1 MPSLPTLLK
10 SSLCSNM
17 ISVAATLPVTINAGD
32 YKWPEDGDLVI
43 KPPSAPTALQ
53 AGLSWPLAL
62 DFSLLWAPCGLWTF
76 FITFCLISPPLE
88 CFIMRECPGG
98 SSSLFLKS
106 SFETWRSTLYIIII
120 KLRSPLFAY
129 HATVFKVLSYP
140 SCNLTLR
147 QCGDKG
153 RTIILL
159 LQTKK
164 FVTWVLTSKIVWCKV
179 PGLSY
184 TTPWLNKSLLNGF
197 HATWLVTSIWMR
209 VQEVRRSFGL
219 FFVGAFVAV
228 HVFIIY

>member
-1 MPSLPTLLK
+1 MAGGWGPCHQASFSSHSLIRWLVLTPDPWF
-10 SSLCSNM
+10 
-17 ISVAATLPVTINAGD
+17 LP
-32 YKWPEDGDLVI
+32 
-43 KPPSAPTALQ
+43 
-53 AGLSWPLAL
+53 PLR
-62 DFSLLWAPCGLWTF
+62 PCGLWTS
-76 FITFCLISPPLE
+76 FITFCLISQSLE
-88 CFIMRECPGG
+88 CFIMPECPGG

-120 KLRSPLFAY
+120 ELRSPLFAY
-129 HATVFKVLSYP
+129 HATVFKVPSYP
-140 SCNLTLR
+140 SCNLTLW

-164 FVTWVLTSKIVWCKV
+164 FVPRVLASKIVWCKV

-184 TTPWLNKSLLNGF
+184 TAPWLNKSLLNGF
-197 HATWLVTSIWMR
+197 HATWLVASIWMR

-219 FFVGAFVAV
+219 FFVVAFVVV